1 MIDQPAG
8 TSYVRTRTATAAPA
22 LEAGEAAPAGPDSST
37 ALESRAVVQR
47 IWDLLGTPQTVESL
61 CRALSSD
68 SGDPQRFRHGVVA
81 VMEDLLHRNLIEV
94 TPDS

>member
-8 TSYVRTRTATAAPA
+8 TSYVRTRTPAPDLEAAGSAGEFVDADAAP
-22 LEAGEAAPAGPDSST
+22 
-37 ALESRAVVQR
+37 ESRAVVQR
-47 IWDLLGTPQTVESL
+47 IWELLSTPQTVETL
-61 CRALSSD
+61 CRTLSNEN
-68 SGDPQRFRHGVVA
+68 GDPQRFRHGVVA